1 VVILLSER
9 KNKCENEIIKIL
21 KKYGADHI
29 SDKHILKT
37 GGKFTLLSIYK
48 KTEISLN
55 KGIAVFIGENHR
67 LKHQILPIGIIG
79 ICEENNLTAL
89 ENFKYNNSAVITC
102 GINNRNTITFSSIS
116 DSVLLATI
124 QRSFID
130 ISGNVISPC
139 ELKIYL
145 SEKYSPFAVMV
156 AVAVLLLKG
165 IVPQEF

>member
-1 VVILLSER
+1 
-9 KNKCENEIIKIL
+9 
-21 KKYGADHI
+21 
-29 SDKHILKT
+29 
-37 GGKFTLLSIYK
+37 
-48 KTEISLN
+48 
-55 KGIAVFIGENHR
+55 
-67 LKHQILPIGIIG
+67 
-79 ICEENNLTAL
+79 
-89 ENFKYNNSAVITC
+89 VITC

-139 ELKIYL
+139 ELKICL

>member
-29 SDKHILKT
+29 SDKNICKNE
-37 GGKFTLLSIYK
+37 GKFTLLSIYK

-55 KGIAVFIGENHR
+55 KGIAIFVGENHR
-67 LKHQILPIGIIG
+67 LKHQTLPLGIIG
-79 ICEENNLTAL
+79 ICEENNFTAL

-116 DSVLLATI
+116 DSVLLTTI

-130 ISGNVISPC
+130 ISGNIVSPC
-139 ELKIYL
+139 ELKIRL